1 MLKKSILL
9 TSIVVFV
16 LILLVTSMV
25 FAVEDGLIEDEI
37 AEEVVS
43 LSLSITDVL
52 IESNGYS
59 EYVDVIAINKNGSS
73 KNVNYE
79 AVWKSS
85 DNNVAV
91 AYDGRIL
98 AQGKGNAVIL
108 WKY

>member
-43 LSLSITDVL
+43 
-52 IESNGYS
+52 
-59 EYVDVIAINKNGSS
+59 
-73 KNVNYE
+73 
-79 AVWKSS
+79 
-85 DNNVAV
+85 
-91 AYDGRIL
+91 
-98 AQGKGNAVIL
+98 
-108 WKY
+108 